1 MSVYRKSVPK
11 PAKAG
16 AGAPSPKNGKI
27 TVIYADDILS
37 FPERDAGGVKLVGNI
52 VLKAGAI
59 MHSLYMTPT
68 SQKLNDEISGDEDME
83 AFTKK
88 AEGIHPGKEI
98 DIREFRANALGV
110 GFVVIFGAGCGSNSG
125 DVVGDPCNPV
135 KLKGSYSS
143 DNEGVKNTMLFEAVL
158 PSSEPIGLYEGE
170 ITVASNFVAA
180 DTALALTIANGP
192 VQQLPSLATTAAI
205 TAASIDLA
213 HGTMVSLIGGG
224 GADPATL
231 TSGTQGSVDVILK
244 DGTVWTALQDAII
257 NLKVID
263 GGATMYLVE
272 QSRA

>member
-52 VLKAGAI
+52 VLKANAI

-231 TSGTQGSVDVILK
+231 ISGTQGSVDVILK
-244 DGTVWTALQDAII
+244 DGTVWTGLQDAII

>member
-37 FPERDAGGVKLVGNI
+37 FPERDAGGVKLIGNI

-231 TSGTQGSVDVILK
+231 ISGTQGSVDVILK